1 MKYCQN
7 CGNAIEEDGAKFCT
21 HCGASI
27 AVIASA
33 ENTASGGDVKNNAAA
48 QQPSEQPK
56 APKEKPPKK
65 PIDLTK
71 IDDKFWLFF
80 IILGVCAFVLIQL
93 SGTYVLVS
101 FGMAVIFGILAI
113 FAAGGFCALGVVRYL
128 SFKKANDGKED
139 KDKAGEIRYT
149 VCFALGII
157 VMIYALLQCIMI
169 FAAVGQLGELY
180 SQFAA

>member
-1 MKYCQN
+1 MMKYCQN

-21 HCGASI
+21 HCGY
-27 AVIASA
+27 AVEANSSA
-33 ENTASGGDVKNNAAA
+33 ENYAGGESDVKNNTADKQRPEQSKAA
-48 QQPSEQPK
+48 
-56 APKEKPPKK
+56 KEKTPKK

-71 IDDKFWLFF
+71 IDDKFWLLY

-101 FGMAVIFGILAI
+101 FGMAVVFGILAI
-113 FAAGGFCALGVVRYL
+113 FTAGGFCALGVVRYL

-157 VMIYALLQCIMI
+157 IMIYALLQCIMI
-169 FAAVGQLGELY
+169 FAAIGQLSDLLRN
-180 SQFAA
+180 